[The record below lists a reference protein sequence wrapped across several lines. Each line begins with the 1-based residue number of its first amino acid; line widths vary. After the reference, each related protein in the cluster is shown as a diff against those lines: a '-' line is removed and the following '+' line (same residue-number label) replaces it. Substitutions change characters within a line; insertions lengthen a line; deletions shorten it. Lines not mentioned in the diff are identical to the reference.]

1 MDKRFLKAFLTPSRT
16 VIEGYQ
22 LFPWCIKYRLWLQAI
37 ESPFLSKDKVIEPS
51 DLIIALQI
59 CSESGVGKIG
69 LKEIKTGVK
78 TTISQDRF
86 KESCKQFVD
95 YIDNPGAWPKF
106 YEKKD
111 KGMGAGS
118 TLPWE
123 LAVMCNLIKNGVSYN
138 DALQMPEP
146 RAIWL
151 STCFSI
157 SAGADL
163 HILSSDDEDLIDS
176 LSKVE
181 ETPKNT

>member
-16 VIEGYQ
+16 VIEGYS
-22 LFPWCIKYRLWLQAI
+22 LYPWCIKYRLWLQAI
-37 ESPFLSKDKVIEPS
+37 ESPFLSSDRVIEPS
-51 DLIIALQI
+51 DLIIALQV
-59 CSESGVGKIG
+59 CSERGVGKIG
-69 LKEIKTGVK
+69 LKEIKAGAFNTLN
-78 TTISQDRF
+78 QERL

-95 YIDNPGAWPKF
+95 YMDNAGSWPKF
-106 YEKKD
+106 YERKD
-111 KGMGAGS
+111 KAMGAGS

-123 LAVMCNLIKNGVSYN
+123 LAVVCNLIKNGVNYN

-146 RAIWL
+146 RAIWM

-157 SAGADL
+157 SAGAEL

-181 ETPKNT
+181 EPPKNT